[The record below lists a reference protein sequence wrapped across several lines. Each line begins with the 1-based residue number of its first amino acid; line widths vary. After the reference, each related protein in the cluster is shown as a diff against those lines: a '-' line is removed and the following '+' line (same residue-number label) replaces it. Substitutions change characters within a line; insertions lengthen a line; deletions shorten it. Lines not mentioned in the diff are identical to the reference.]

1 MTSLTSVI
9 ASHQSEWVSFTDELL
24 HPVKPQGKKT
34 LISFEPF
41 KSFCFELY
49 CHICSVM

>member
-24 HPVKPQGKKT
+24 LPVNSQGK
-34 LISFEPF
+34 LSDFLWNLRLSLFDLDQLLSYI
-41 KSFCFELY
+41 
-49 CHICSVM
+49 